1 VSRISKAIAS
11 AAITL
16 IALAAL
22 AGPSNALAR
31 PSKEAYR
38 GPGAWIDIYDGNLLA
53 DPFTIAS
60 ALALHRIRTIYVET
74 ANFTNPPVASID
86 FPVGLAALID
96 AAHANGIKVVAWYLP
111 GFKNLKR
118 DLRRSL
124 DAIRFT
130 SVAGGRFD
138 SFALDIESNAVRSDS
153 LRNRRVENLSRRI
166 RRAVGRRYPLGA
178 IVPDARS
185 TSVSLPSLWPRF
197 PYRRLRKY
205 YDVFLP
211 MAYSSFRGK
220 GASFVYGYTTAN
232 VRYVRQ
238 MTGDAS
244 LPVHVI
250 GGIADKLG
258 SSEDAMVVRAALEQR
273 ALGVSFYK
281 LGSSGDE
288 EWQALQLGFPP

>member
-138 SFALDIESNAVRSDS
+138 SFALDIEANAVRSDS

-238 MTGDAS
+238 MTGDAT

-273 ALGVSFYK
+273 ALGASFYK
-281 LGSSGDE
+281 LASSGDE

>member
-1 VSRISKAIAS
+1 VSRTSKAIAS

-273 ALGVSFYK
+273 ALGASFYK

>member
-1 VSRISKAIAS
+1 VSRTSKAIAS